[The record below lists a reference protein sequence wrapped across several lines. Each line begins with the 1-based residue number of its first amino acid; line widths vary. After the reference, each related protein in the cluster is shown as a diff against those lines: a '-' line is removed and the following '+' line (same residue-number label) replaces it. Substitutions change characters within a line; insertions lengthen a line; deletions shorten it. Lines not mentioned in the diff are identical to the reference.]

1 MKKYGD
7 IIRLPH
13 HVSSVHP
20 HMPVSDRAAQ
30 FAPFAALTGYG
41 DVIKETARQTDARPE
56 LSEDEK
62 EALDYKIQLAC
73 GLPGDKPEITITCF
87 VPDEKKSGGAYHI
100 ASGRIIRSMDMNIN
114 LFWIYLIHLY
124 FSLTALNGFRK
135 MIFPYLIPIR
145 STVLAMLS
153 LLSYS
158 PPQKTASRCSQHHR
172 EASKSRQ
179 SILFQ
184 PVSLSQC
191 PV

>member
-1 MKKYGD
+1 MKKYDD

-73 GLPGDKPEITITCF
+73 GLPGDKRRLQLPVLF
-87 VPDEKKSGGAYHI
+87 RMRRNPAGHI
-100 ASGRIIRSMDMNIN
+100 IQLKAGSDGSIRMQDS
-114 LFWIYLIHLY
+114 
-124 FSLTALNGFRK
+124 
-135 MIFPYLIPIR
+135 
-145 STVLAMLS
+145 
-153 LLSYS
+153 
-158 PPQKTASRCSQHHR
+158 
-172 EASKSRQ
+172 
-179 SILFQ
+179 
-184 PVSLSQC
+184 
-191 PV
+191 

>member
-1 MKKYGD
+1 MKKYDD

-62 EALDYKIQLAC
+62 EALDYKIQSAC

-87 VPDEKKSGGAYHI
+87 VPDEKKSGGAYHTVE
-100 ASGRIIRSMDMNIN
+100 GRIRRIDPDAGQLIMEDGIRIN
-114 LFWIYLIHLY
+114 LEYIV
-124 FSLTALNGFRK
+124 N
-135 MIFPYLIPIR
+135 
-145 STVLAMLS
+145 
-153 LLSYS
+153 
-158 PPQKTASRCSQHHR
+158 
-172 EASKSRQ
+172 
-179 SILFQ
+179 ILF
-184 PVSLSQC
+184 C
-191 PV
+191 